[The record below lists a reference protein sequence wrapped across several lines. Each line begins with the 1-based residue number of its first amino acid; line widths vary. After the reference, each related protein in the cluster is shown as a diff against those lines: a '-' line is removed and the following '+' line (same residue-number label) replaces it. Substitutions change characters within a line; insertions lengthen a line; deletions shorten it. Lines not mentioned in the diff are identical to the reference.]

1 MRNEYGAGDDYV
13 GFIIIETVL
22 NARGWLNPL
31 ESVTTEKGMRLGT
44 ALEHSSLRG
53 QEGKDQPRRLRRRNC

>member
-31 ESVTTEKGMRLGT
+31 ESVATEKGMHSGT

-53 QEGKDQPRRLRRRNC
+53 QEGTNQPRRLRRYNC